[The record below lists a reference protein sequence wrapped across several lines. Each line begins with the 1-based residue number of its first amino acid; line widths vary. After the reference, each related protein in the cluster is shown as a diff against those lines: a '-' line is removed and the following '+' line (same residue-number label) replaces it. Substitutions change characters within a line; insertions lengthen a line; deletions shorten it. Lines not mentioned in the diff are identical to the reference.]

1 MSQKSEKSNSIEKSP
16 DSSTEQKGIGPEK
29 ESPSLSKRESEHIK
43 FIEKRKALDG
53 AIINTEQSYIFG
65 VDIEAKK
72 NETEQKIQELEQK
85 MGELSEESRLQI
97 IENNVGR
104 LEREQQEAREKL
116 RALAEQ
122 KAELVRKRLLENWG
136 ISFQGQAQESIDML
150 RQQFELVKNL
160 RLKEWQVDLRE
171 RSLNLI
177 EDELLKFR
185 QESPATNIS
194 FHGETPQINE
204 GSLDI
209 RNIERLRQETNL
221 AVEVGSDIYTVHP
234 PSISREIFYRLSS
247 EQQGVL
253 LQNYANFFAE
263 SIKQALDSGKQ
274 LVVAI
279 ENMPAGEDKF
289 GQSIEE
295 VSLLLNKIDEI
306 LNKQYNISSQDIE
319 RFVGITLDVNHA
331 LHGAVDVSAR
341 EKILR
346 SWFDGFGKKIKA
358 FHIYCPTN
366 PEGFQHKFG
375 QFLKLYKEYGI
386 DAPIYL
392 ESKKSLK
399 KTREIFLVGKENP
412 EIQMI
417 EQKAEE
423 KAEEKIEVFLAK
435 EQEIA
440 NLLEAVR
447 SVYNQAKLIRESET
461 DITVQ
466 TEQLQSFIEHNRM
479 ITKYFDADDKVLLI
493 SKALKSKEEST
504 EAILSDL
511 QEIVPKVKERI
522 DREFEE

>member
-1 MSQKSEKSNSIEKSP
+1 MS
-16 DSSTEQKGIGPEK
+16 
-29 ESPSLSKRESEHIK
+29 
-43 FIEKRKALDG
+43 
-53 AIINTEQSYIFG
+53 
-65 VDIEAKK
+65 
-72 NETEQKIQELEQK
+72 
-85 MGELSEESRLQI
+85 ELSEESRLQI

-104 LEREQQEAREKL
+104 LEREQQEARVKP
-116 RALAEQ
+116 RALAKQ

-136 ISFQGQAQESIDML
+136 ISLQGQAQESVDIL
-150 RQQFELVKNL
+150 RQQFDLAKNL
-160 RLKEWQVDLRE
+160 RLKEWQVDFRG
-171 RSLNLI
+171 RPFDLI

-204 GSLDI
+204 GSLNI
-209 RNIERLRQETNL
+209 RNIERLHKEINL
-221 AVEVGSDIYTVHP
+221 AIEVGSDIYTVHP

-253 LQNYANFFAE
+253 LQNYAIFFAK

-274 LVVAI
+274 IVVAV

-295 VSLLLNKIDEI
+295 VSLLLNKIGEI
-306 LNKQYNISSQDIE
+306 LNKQYNMSSQDIE
-319 RFVGITLDVNHA
+319 RFVGLTLDVNHA
-331 LHGAVDVSAR
+331 LHGAVDVLAR

-346 SWFDGFGKKIKA
+346 SWFESLGKRIKA

-366 PEGFQHKFG
+366 QEGFQHKFG

-392 ESKKSLK
+392 ESKKSLE
-399 KTREIFLVGKENP
+399 KTREIFLFGKENP

-417 EQKAEE
+417 KQKAEE
-423 KAEEKIEVFLAK
+423 KVEEKIEVFSAK

-440 NLLEAVR
+440 NLLEVVR

-461 DITVQ
+461 DITAQ
-466 TEQLQSFIEHNRM
+466 TEQLQSFIKHNKM
-479 ITKYFDADDKVLLI
+479 ITKYFDADDKAFLI

-522 DREFEE
+522 DKELEE